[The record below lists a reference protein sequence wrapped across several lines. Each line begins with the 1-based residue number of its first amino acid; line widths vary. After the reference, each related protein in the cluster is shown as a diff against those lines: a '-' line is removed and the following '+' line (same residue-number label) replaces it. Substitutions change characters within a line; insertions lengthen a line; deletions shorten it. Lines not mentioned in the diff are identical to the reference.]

1 MRTVSTW
8 SLHRTLGRYVAPDSA
23 AQGGPFMEG
32 PAESRGLT
40 LLELP
45 KALRQHG
52 YGAVQICHFH
62 LASTSPAYLAELRTA
77 LSDADI
83 TLEALLVD
91 DGDLTDPARAD
102 EVEAWMGRWLD
113 VATALGAARARL
125 QVGRA
130 APTPELIQACADRLR
145 RLADAHPKVRIVI
158 ENDKGTMRDAE
169 AVQALLAATGDAVGF
184 LIDTGNW
191 QGPNAEQDLA
201 RVASLAETCHAKCRF
216 SGSEPDADA
225 FRRALRSLKAAEYDG
240 PLALI
245 YDSSDDDEWD
255 KLEVVAALCDEVF
268 GERGAIPVT
277 A

>member
-8 SLHRTLGRYVAPDSA
+8 SLHRTLGRFVAPDSA
-23 AQGGPFMEG
+23 VQGGPFMEG
-32 PAESRGLT
+32 AAEPRGLN

-45 KALRQHG
+45 EALRRHG
-52 YGAVQICHFH
+52 YDSVQICHFH
-62 LASTSPAYLAELRTA
+62 LPSTAPSYLAQLRTA
-77 LSDADI
+77 LRDSGI

-102 EVEAWMGRWLD
+102 HVEAWMGRWLE

-130 APTPELIQACADRLR
+130 APAPDLIQACADRLL
-145 RLADAHPKVRIVI
+145 RLADAHPEVRVVI

-191 QGPNAEQDLA
+191 QGPQAEEDLA
-201 RVASLAETCHAKCRF
+201 RVAALAETCHAKCRF
-216 SGSEPDADA
+216 TGSEPDADA
-225 FRRALRSLKAAEYDG
+225 FRRALRILDDAGYGG

-245 YDSSDDDEWD
+245 YDDRDDDEWA
-255 KLEVVAALCDEVF
+255 KLEMVSALCDEVF
-268 GERGAIPVT
+268 GARGAYSVS